1 MKWKIVQLMIF
12 VMLLLQGGASAQD
25 ALPLNP
31 PPGFYGT
38 ISIDGEPAPAGT
50 TIIGMIGE
58 EELGSI
64 QTTESGLYGKENGPV
79 KLWIKAYE
87 SKIGMELDFMVNN
100 VVAQQSS
107 PLFGAGT
114 MTRVNLDFVLPS
126 SEQGDSTHRANI
138 KRINANTD
146 VDDESRN
153 ESVEIKES
161 YALNSSVIGEE
172 TPNQTSDDNA
182 PDVPGFG
189 IITCVSVLLVLVYMR
204 KR

>member
-1 MKWKIVQLMIF
+1 MDSKIGLLMILAI
-12 VMLLLQGGASAQD
+12 LLLQGGASAQD
-25 ALPLNP
+25 ALPLIP

-38 ISIDGEPAPAGT
+38 ISIDGEPAPPGT

-64 QTTESGLYGKENGPV
+64 QTTESGLYGEENGPV
-79 KLWIKAYE
+79 KFWINADE
-87 SKIGMELDFMVNN
+87 SKIGMKLDFIVDN

-107 PLFGAGT
+107 TLFDAGT

-138 KRINANTD
+138 KRIDTSTA
-146 VDDESRN
+146 VDDEARN
-153 ESVEIKES
+153 ESVEMRKP
-161 YALNSSVIGEE
+161 YVLTTPVTGEE
-172 TPNQTSDDNA
+172 TQNQTSDENA

-189 IITCVSVLLVLVYMR
+189 IISCVSALLVLVYMR